1 MKENIDDDDDDEK
14 IVPFR
19 VHDNRWSY
27 SGKLSNYA

>member
-1 MKENIDDDDDDEK
+1 MKENVDDDEK
-14 IVPFR
+14 MMPFR